1 MGQMRLALLKT
12 LHVGGRFRQLTL
24 PGKGCEKEQVR
35 RRSQKVNSLSESPY
49 VPVVRGGEGRGGERE
64 RKIEKTYK
72 WMNENGAFAPV
83 SIKPKAPAV
92 SHL

>member
-1 MGQMRLALLKT
+1 MGQLRLALLKT
-12 LHVGGRFRQLTL
+12 LHVGGRFRKLTL
-24 PGKGCEKEQVR
+24 PGKGCAKEQV
-35 RRSQKVNSLSESPY
+35 RRSQKVNSLSESLY

-64 RKIEKTYK
+64 RKREKTYK